1 MSTCY
6 KDSTESGKQQ
16 PGNRTIAE
24 TNLFHQEGIE
34 ECKKISNSDLIKMAR
49 IFIKN
54 THLTKICRIYIYI

>member
-6 KDSTESGKQQ
+6 KDVTESGKQQ

-54 THLTKICRIYIYI
+54 HTFNKNL